1 VPATS
6 FPYSAVNLSTANFA
20 LQSNQDYIDQNVQPS
35 SAVNPIVVTEA
46 SVDGFQLNSISCV
59 DAAGGT
65 ANVTTDV
72 ANHRVSIVGVQDQQI
87 ECTFT
92 SEQLTPT
99 AAGVVL
105 SGRVRDAYGQG
116 IRGLTMYLTDPQTGE
131 TRVVRTNSF
140 GIYYFADVEVGRTY
154 VIEPAAGKR
163 WIFVNAARTVTPTD
177 NVAGLD
183 FRATERRF

>member
-1 VPATS
+1 
-6 FPYSAVNLSTANFA
+6 
-20 LQSNQDYIDQNVQPS
+20 
-35 SAVNPIVVTEA
+35 
-46 SVDGFQLNSISCV
+46 
-59 DAAGGT
+59 
-65 ANVTTDV
+65 
-72 ANHRVSIVGVQDQQI
+72 
-87 ECTFT
+87 
-92 SEQLTPT
+92 
-99 AAGVVL
+99 L